1 MWSTYCAPPLRSVG
15 RIFKNGGGGGA
26 WRALTFEGGGVGG
39 GGGGLTG
46 PYLLE
51 GGCWE
56 RGGDFFQVEE
66 VAIVT

>member
-1 MWSTYCAPPLRSVG
+1 M
-15 RIFKNGGGGGA
+15 
-26 WRALTFEGGGVGG
+26 

>member
-1 MWSTYCAPPLRSVG
+1 M
-15 RIFKNGGGGGA
+15 GGGGGVDG
-26 WRALTFEGGGVGG
+26 TFPFWGGLGGRG

-46 PYLLE
+46 PYLLG

>member
-1 MWSTYCAPPLRSVG
+1 MYRKVEFFFLVLYFFISVVYILCTPVLSVG
-15 RIFKNGGGGGA
+15 RIFKN
-26 WRALTFEGGGVGG
+26 G

-56 RGGDFFQVEE
+56 RGGDFFQGE
-66 VAIVT
+66 